1 MVRLGI
7 HSKTTKP
14 RSNLGLDFLKIK
26 RRRLTNLPGNFIVKM
41 GIAQSLAKK
50 VTRVSNMTIVKE
62 RTTTPLEDILNEGLA
77 RRTADNKFKK
87 RWATVQEQKKK
98 KSVKIVKEE
107 EQPQP

>member
-1 MVRLGI
+1 
-7 HSKTTKP
+7 
-14 RSNLGLDFLKIK
+14 
-26 RRRLTNLPGNFIVKM
+26 
-41 GIAQSLAKK
+41 
-50 VTRVSNMTIVKE
+50 MTIVKE